1 MTRLLLVVAL
11 PHENADNLLSA
22 HGHELLYTGVGKVNA
37 TLALTR
43 ALAARDHD
51 GLIVINLGS
60 AGSRTF
66 PAGQVVQ
73 AQRFFERDMDA
84 SAIGFPLGLTPFE
97 TDDHIDSSL
106 LLPGLP
112 GATCYTG
119 DSFVTTPHPKLDLAL
134 IDMEAY
140 ALAKVCQ
147 SFGLP
152 FASLKFVTDGAD
164 GAAASDWDAAVHLSA
179 ERLSGALTLVE
190 QHLGLP
196 AARASLP
203 ATAD

>member
-1 MTRLLLVVAL
+1 MTRLLLTVAL
-11 PHENADNLLSA
+11 PHENADDLLSA

-37 TLALTR
+37 TLALAR
-43 ALAARDHD
+43 ALATRDHD
-51 GLIVINLGS
+51 GLIVVNLGS

-66 PAGQVVQ
+66 AAGQVVQ

-97 TDDHIDSSL
+97 TDVHIDSAL
-106 LLPGLP
+106 LVPGMP

-119 DSFVTTPHPKLDLAL
+119 DSFVTTAHPQLGLEI

-147 SFGLP
+147 HYGIP
-152 FASLKFVTDGAD
+152 FASLKFITDGAD
-164 GAAASDWDAAVHLSA
+164 GAAAIDWDASVHLSA
-179 ERLSGALTLVE
+179 ERLSAALRLLE
-190 QHLGLP
+190 RQLGL
-196 AARASLP
+196 AGAGTS
-203 ATAD
+203 ATA

>member
-1 MTRLLLVVAL
+1 MTRLLLAVAL

-37 TLALTR
+37 TLALAR
-43 ALAARDHD
+43 ALAGCDHD
-51 GLIVINLGS
+51 GLTVVNLGS

-66 PAGQVVQ
+66 AAGQVVQ
-73 AQRFFERDMDA
+73 AQSFFERDMDA

-97 TDDHIDSSL
+97 TETHIASSL

-112 GATCYTG
+112 QAPCYTG
-119 DSFVTTPHPKLDLAL
+119 DSFVTAPHPQLELEI

-152 FASLKFVTDGAD
+152 FASLKFITDGAD
-164 GAAASDWDAAVHLSA
+164 GAAASDWDASVHLSA
-179 ERLSGALTLVE
+179 ERLSDSLRLLE
-190 QHLGLP
+190 RQLGL
-196 AARASLP
+196 R
-203 ATAD
+203 D